1 MEDNVEVTILCLIL
15 NSFSDGV
22 TSWQSCK
29 NPLGK
34 NRMLPIFLSYNFME
48 EDRSGGCP
56 PVSTKT
62 GVIAMYLFI

>member
-1 MEDNVEVTILCLIL
+1 
-15 NSFSDGV
+15 
-22 TSWQSCK
+22 
-29 NPLGK
+29 
-34 NRMLPIFLSYNFME
+34 MLPIFLSYNFME